1 MKARPNLPKQMREQA
16 EELMYDYTLQAV
28 ETNNAF
34 FLIALNQEYNF
45 GTERITRLIHRYND
59 VSLMYRDYVRDGFSD
74 EEIRGVLKNALK
86 DIGIDPE
93 QVFSGKGK
101 GYFEKVKKEQ
111 RTFEKNNIPTYSE
124 ASDAVEHLKAFKAA
138 LKEQKIV

>member
-1 MKARPNLPKQMREQA
+1 MKARPNLPKQMKEQA
-16 EELMYDYTLQAV
+16 EEMMYDYTLKAI

-34 FLIALNQEYNF
+34 FLIALNQEFSF
-45 GTERITRLIHRYND
+45 GTERLSRPIHKYNE

-74 EEIRGVLKNALK
+74 EEIRGILKNALK

-101 GYFEKVKKEQ
+101 EYFGKVKAEK
-111 RTFEKNNIPTYSE
+111 RTFEKNNVPTYSE
-124 ASDAVEHLKAFKAA
+124 ASDAIAHLKAFKAA